1 VKAFT
6 SNFSDLSGAT
16 NPTGIWSPAFLA
28 LKLALD
34 KGEEPDNV
42 VKLLYDWLSQ
52 RDIKPSEV
60 DAILDLD
67 ADKAYVALVGKVNQK
82 MSAESLPKM
91 VRDTLRRAIQQI
103 AGNYVTKQE
112 QELER
117 QRSRLSGIR
126 NRFNVESAQDLADR
140 LLD

>member
-1 VKAFT
+1 MKAFT

>member
-91 VRDTLRRAIQQI
+91 VRDTLRRAFQQI